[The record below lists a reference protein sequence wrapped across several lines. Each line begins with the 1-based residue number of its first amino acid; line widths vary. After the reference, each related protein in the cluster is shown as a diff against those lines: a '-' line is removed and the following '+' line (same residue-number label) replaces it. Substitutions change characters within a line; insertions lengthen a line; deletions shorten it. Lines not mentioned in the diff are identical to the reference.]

1 MPLPETSAQQ
11 NLNRTKRAWMTT
23 LGAVLVLLVLP
34 IASYLTTARLIAD
47 RENQLLDDVVC
58 FHPDRIA
65 AEPAG
70 RQFLAVVMMAGSLS
84 FLFVSPGLLAML
96 AFRRIPSKRSTAHVW
111 SLIVNSAALFVLFLV
126 LRNTVGV
133 CRSGLL
139 AGWWS
144 WTIVLFLLAWQSHR
158 SPLVL
163 GELGRRWGRS
173 MTVGLGCILAAA
185 VVLFPE
191 QFLQCMTEDGT
202 EAYELARS
210 LRAHALPAWEMETW
224 ELGLPSKIGTVVVN
238 PSLIN
243 SYWSCGLQTL
253 LGDGELAIRLPYWVW
268 WFAIFIVCCHMVR
281 HEQTA
286 GGHAL
291 TEGKG
296 VVTVHAS
303 DAGFWLQSVPIG
315 LLVLLV
321 SVMFTFYV
329 GYNPYMADLA
339 NPGVPDA
346 LFTLAILAAF
356 ECLRHRDKFGFALSM
371 VLASLVLH
379 AGPVLL
385 VLTLAAA
392 WVFRPVPRSDVRN
405 WSLLSFGLLGLVAA
419 AYLIAGASEGVLRT
433 WVETFDVE
441 YLSDYLAP
449 VSRARSGALF
459 AGYFVLGAGGIG
471 VLGLISALRGDA
483 WQRTVASVTLG
494 YLCIV
499 LLSGFKNLHYLGPLL
514 PVPLVLTLA
523 TRRSDSHWKLCALT
537 SCSLIVCLV
546 LCWPAKRQTFTLN
559 RQLGGM
565 TTFATDSYLTAVQW
579 GRLRDRL
586 RDQGLLSWDCDQHT
600 WVAYSQLDAEP
611 ENPRPFLVTTAVPRS
626 ADYEL
631 IAVRPVEGLP
641 VVARLFVRDPKKQLG
656 WMSTQRPLGPLERY
670 PAILRPLADGPYSPH
685 NNQIEEK
692 RRLRD
697 FW

>member
-1 MPLPETSAQQ
+1 
-11 NLNRTKRAWMTT
+11 
-23 LGAVLVLLVLP
+23 
-34 IASYLTTARLIAD
+34 
-47 RENQLLDDVVC
+47 
-58 FHPDRIA
+58 
-65 AEPAG
+65 
-70 RQFLAVVMMAGSLS
+70 
-84 FLFVSPGLLAML
+84 
-96 AFRRIPSKRSTAHVW
+96 
-111 SLIVNSAALFVLFLV
+111 
-126 LRNTVGV
+126 
-133 CRSGLL
+133 
-139 AGWWS
+139 
-144 WTIVLFLLAWQSHR
+144 VLFLLAWQSHQ

-163 GELGRRWGRS
+163 RELARRWGRS
-173 MTVGLGCILAAA
+173 LTVGLCCILAAV
-185 VVLFPE
+185 VVLFPA
-191 QFLQCMTEDGT
+191 QFLQCLTEDGT

-210 LRAHALPAWEMETW
+210 LRTHALPAWEMETW
-224 ELGLPSKIGTVVVN
+224 ELGLPSRIGTVVVN

-253 LGDGELAIRLPYWVW
+253 LGDGELAVRLPYWVW
-268 WFAIFIVCCHMVR
+268 WFAIFGVCCHMVR
-281 HEQTA
+281 QDSGVRGQGSGFRASLSFPESRILNPESQI
-286 GGHAL
+286 L
-291 TEGKG
+291 TPC
-296 VVTVHAS
+296 
-303 DAGFWLQSVPIG
+303 WLPAIPIG
-315 LLVLLV
+315 LMVLLV
-321 SVMFTFYV
+321 NVLFTFYV

-392 WVFRPVPRSDVRN
+392 WVFRPMPRSDVRN
-405 WSLLSFGLLGLVAA
+405 WSLLSFGLLGLVAV
-419 AYLIAGASEGVLRT
+419 AYLIVGAREGVLRT

-449 VSRARSGALF
+449 VSRARSGLLF

-471 VLGLISALRGDA
+471 VLGLISAVRGDA
-483 WQRTVASVTLG
+483 WQRTVAAVTLG
-494 YLCIV
+494 YLFIV

-514 PVPLVLTLA
+514 PIPLVLTLSA
-523 TRRSDSHWKLCALT
+523 RQWGGHWKLCAAT

-579 GRLRDRL
+579 ARLRDRL
-586 RDQGLLSWDCDQHT
+586 RGQGLLSWDCDQHT

-611 ENPRPFLVTTAVPRS
+611 ENPRPFLVTTADFRT
-626 ADYEL
+626 ADYER
-631 IAVRPVEGLP
+631 IADRRVEGLL
-641 VVARLFVRDPKKQLG
+641 VVAGLFVRDPKQLD

-670 PAILRPLADGPYSPH
+670 PAIFRPLADGPYSPH